1 MRRSEGSLRARL
13 LGGDQQIDNRL
24 AEGLA
29 SRLEGTESVEYRL
42 TSGSAVS
49 HEQGGDTHRAGAK
62 GALLGV
68 TDRKLVI
75 VSDTGSEIEAVE
87 LPYTDLKSIEKSGLL
102 WTTLSI
108 TVWGRGT
115 YRFRTR
121 QSGTAADAVDF
132 VSEVSDIWQ
141 RAVASLQDARQHIS
155 ELSGQFEAGDTD
167 AAAESRGAILDHI
180 NTARQQEERAP
191 QPVERAIDERAAS
204 VERELARARMEG
216 RLHWGTSLGKTA
228 SELADD
234 RRYDEAYETLER
246 ARSHVGTALRIA
258 LEWNLPE
265 TDRIRSARD
274 SLSEQLWELGSQPLQ
289 RADEALERARA
300 AETTHEALRRWE
312 HALDCYRDALTAG
325 WGMGVFDGDVDALR
339 MQVEW
344 LVGRVLWLRCRLAD
358 RYESERDAY
367 RAEGAEAVALDRCE
381 TAWFHLDSAERL
393 ARQYLAGDAGELR
406 ERQRELAAAIEGE

>member
-1 MRRSEGSLRARL
+1 MTHSGGSLRSRL
-13 LGGDQQIDNRL
+13 LGGDQPVDDRL
-24 AEGLA
+24 VEGLE

-49 HEQGGDTHRAGAK
+49 HEHGEDTHRMGEG

-75 VSDTGSEIEAVE
+75 VFDTGSEIEAVD
-87 LPYTDLKSIEKSGLL
+87 LPYTDLKNIEKSGLL
-102 WTTLSI
+102 WTKLSI
-108 TVWGRGT
+108 TVWGQGT

-121 QSGTAADAVDF
+121 QSGTAGDAVDF
-132 VSEVSDIWQ
+132 VSGVTGIWQ
-141 RAVASLQDARQHIS
+141 RAVAALQDARQHIS
-155 ELSGQFEAGDTD
+155 ELSAQFEAGEMD
-167 AAAESRGAILDHI
+167 AVAESRGTILDHI
-180 NTARQQEERAP
+180 NTARQQAERAP
-191 QPVERAIDERAAS
+191 QPVERAIDERVAS

-216 RLHWGTSLGKTA
+216 RLHYGRSLGETA
-228 SELADD
+228 RELADA

-265 TDRIRSARD
+265 ADRIRSARD
-274 SLSEQLWELGSQPLQ
+274 ALSEQLWDLGAQPLQ

-300 AETTHEALRRWE
+300 AETTHTALHRWE

-325 WGMGVFDGDVDALR
+325 WGTGVFEGDTDALR
-339 MQVEW
+339 MQIEW
-344 LVGRVLWLRCRLAD
+344 LVGRVVGLRCRLAD

-393 ARQYLAGDAGELR
+393 ARQYLAGDAGAIR
-406 ERQRELAAAIEGE
+406 ERKRQLAAEFEGG

>member
-1 MRRSEGSLRARL
+1 MRHSGGSLRLRL
-13 LGGDQQIDNRL
+13 LGGEQPVDDRL
-24 AEGLA
+24 DEGLE

-42 TSGSAVS
+42 TSGSSVS
-49 HEQGGDTHRAGAK
+49 HEHGGDTQRIGEG

-68 TDRKLVI
+68 TDRKLLLVF
-75 VSDTGSEIEAVE
+75 DTGSEIEAVE
-87 LPYTDLKSIEKSGLL
+87 LPYTDLKKIETGGLL
-102 WTTLSI
+102 WTTLAI

-121 QSGTAADAVDF
+121 RSGTVADAVDF

-141 RAVASLQDARQHIS
+141 RAVAALQDARQHIA
-155 ELSGQFEAGDTD
+155 ELSAQFEAGDTD
-167 AAAESRGAILDHI
+167 AAAESRGAILDRI

-191 QPVERAIDERAAS
+191 RPVERAIDERVSS

-216 RLHWGTSLGKTA
+216 RLSWGTSLGETA
-228 SELADD
+228 SDLADE

-265 TDRIRSARD
+265 ADHIRSTRD

-300 AETTHEALRRWE
+300 AETTHAALRRWE

-325 WGMGVFDGDVDALR
+325 WGTGMFAGDVDALR

-344 LVGRVLWLRCRLAD
+344 LVERVVRLRCRLAD

-367 RAEGAEAVALDRCE
+367 RAEGAESVALDRCE

-393 ARQYLAGDAGELR
+393 ARQYLAGDAETLR
-406 ERQRELAAAIEGE
+406 ERQRKLAAEIEEE